1 MSDDEYRQQ
10 NQDHLNL
17 LSVNKNSIEIEKN
30 TRQQLIHVLKINL
43 CLFIKTKKFVLNIDK
58 VPKNLRLL
66 NINGFFFYFKFNS
79 SLWNKTKD
87 RDAHA
92 QHIIMT
98 KYFIE

>member
-30 TRQQLIHVLKINL
+30 TIQQLIHVLKINL

-66 NINGFFFYFKFNS
+66 NINGFFYFKFIL
-79 SLWNKTKD
+79 SLIHLCGIKLKTET
-87 RDAHA
+87 RMRS
-92 QHIIMT
+92 IL
-98 KYFIE
+98 F